1 MSSFYTCVPKI
12 TIMWC
17 MLPKTWSATHI
28 IFCQFAS
35 FFCPFTPL
43 LTPKITIWKIHKKT
57 PEDIVLLHMC
67 TINEDHMMYGSLDLK
82 RDGQSFLQFWTF
94 FFPLTWKTKTN
105 LKNQNFDKMK
115 KKPGDILILRLCN
128 TNDDHIMYGSWD
140 MKHHRQ
146 NFLLFWPFLPFYPT
160 NNPKNQNVE
169 KKKKIPGDIILHNCT
184 KNHDHMLY
192 CSWDMARDGCNLCF
206 YFLPICAIF
215 CLFTPQQPK
224 KEKKNVW
231 TYQYFTHVYQQ
242 LWSHDDG
249 RTNGRKLAN

>member
-1 MSSFYTCVPKI
+1 MECHTHNF
-12 TIMWC
+12 
-17 MLPKTWSATHI
+17 LPFWVI
-28 IFCQFAS
+28 
-35 FFCPFTPL
+35 FCPFTPL
-43 LTPKITIWKIHKKT
+43 LTPEITIWKIHKKT

-184 KNHDHMLY
+184 KIMI
-192 CSWDMARDGCNLCF
+192 
-206 YFLPICAIF
+206 ICYTVPGIWRVTDVICVFIF
-215 CLFTPQQPK
+215 CLYALSFAYLPPNSLKRK
-224 KEKKNVW
+224 KKTSGHINILHMCINNYDHMM
-231 TYQYFTHVYQQ
+231 T
-242 LWSHDDG
+242 DG
-249 RTNGRKLAN
+249 RTVGN